1 MDKPRKTK
9 KSKKSK
15 RARKSSG
22 LPASV
27 KGLLKY
33 LEGSSTVISRT
44 PRSTPST
51 QGQQEAQQINIKLK
65 IGSLP
70 QARVASALQT
80 ATAPLVAS
88 RQAVPVVTPASA
100 EVSDITKKLNEE
112 TIARQKLELG
122 ILELS
127 QSVQQQLQL
136 GFQEMSG
143 LRRDITKEKG
153 FTNLL
158 LQQQFGSRPQTAERV
173 RREVAEP
180 EEIIEERPVV
190 DPEEQRKYTTRVKSE
205 PVSRTGSAG
214 SQIPVGMAPT
224 EQVTRILIS
233 SSASAGGETTE
244 TDEPRTLGSM
254 KYEAPTGKIVLKDQ
268 PKKKPRLRLVKK
280 LGEEPMGGGAAAR
293 PEFSGVSSAGEA
305 KVPTPTELRARLAS
319 FGVVSAKNIKF
330 QKGKGSRSR
339 LQKVSADVDRMM
351 KQGLSGA
358 EVVQQIKQEH
368 SGVVFM

>member
-15 RARKSSG
+15 RARRASG

-33 LEGSSTVISRT
+33 MEGSSTVISRT

-51 QGQQEAQQINIKLK
+51 QGQQEAQNINIKLK

-122 ILELS
+122 VLERS

-143 LRRDITKEKG
+143 LKRDITKERG

-158 LQQQFGSRPQTAERV
+158 LQQQFGSKPQTAERV
-173 RREVAEP
+173 RREVSEP
-180 EEIIEERPVV
+180 EEIIEERPVIE
-190 DPEEQRKYTTRVKSE
+190 PEEQRKYTTRVKSE

-214 SQIPVGMAPT
+214 SQIPVRLAST
-224 EQVTRILIS
+224 EQVTRILIGS
-233 SSASAGGETTE
+233 STSAGETTETE

-268 PKKKPRLRLVKK
+268 PKKKTRLRVVKK
-280 LGEEPMGGGAAAR
+280 IGEEPMGGGAAAR
-293 PEFSGVSSAGEA
+293 PEFSGISGAGEA
-305 KVPTPTELRARLAS
+305 KVSASELRARLAS
-319 FGVVSAKNIKF
+319 LGAGSAKSIKF
-330 QKGKGSRSR
+330 QKGKGSRSAIAKVGAEVER
-339 LQKVSADVDRMM
+339 LM

-358 EVVQQIKQEH
+358 EVMEQIKQKH
-368 SGVVFM
+368 SEVFM